1 MTKYAVTPKGQF
13 HWAHVGTPDTTYKAE
28 GQYHVKL
35 QLSGQEADVMRSQL
49 DQAHANWKSEVN
61 KTK

>member
-35 QLSGQEADVMRSQL
+35 QLSGQEADAMSSQV
-49 DQAHANWKSEVN
+49 DQVHANW
-61 KTK
+61 